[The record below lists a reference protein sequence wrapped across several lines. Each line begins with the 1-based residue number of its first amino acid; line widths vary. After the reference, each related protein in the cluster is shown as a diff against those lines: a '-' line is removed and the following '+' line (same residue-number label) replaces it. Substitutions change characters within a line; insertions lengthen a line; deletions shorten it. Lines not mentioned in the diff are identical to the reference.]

1 MKTTKLGRHCEKLAI
16 VSFTDKDPQG
26 VYNDVLTCSLLES
39 NEMAELTTWVSDK
52 LHDVLGFSDKYTVE
66 YLIGLAKSAT
76 SPDSLVQRVS
86 EGFSVDNK
94 MASFASEL
102 WEKLP
107 HKSQP
112 VEHPYRARE
121 RLLVEQREKYM
132 KYTLVS
138 DDDDDEE
145 MLKKAKESKKD
156 RKRKHLRRKT
166 ESSSSD
172 EETSIGNTGSKE
184 KSDESD
190 VDEWEKEEEERKI
203 DLEERDAFAD
213 RLKKRDKEKTRN
225 ILERSDK
232 KVLIQWNFY

>member
-1 MKTTKLGRHCEKLAI
+1 MPTEE
-16 VSFTDKDPQG
+16 DPQG
-26 VYNDVLTCSLLES
+26 IYKDVSTCPSLES
-39 NEMAELTTWVSDK
+39 NKMAELTTWVSDK
-52 LHDVLGFSDKYTVE
+52 LHDVLGFSDKHTVE
-66 YLIGLAKSAT
+66 YLIELAKNAT
-76 SPDSLVQRVS
+76 NPDSLVQRVS
-86 EGFSVDNK
+86 EGFSGDDK

-102 WEKLP
+102 WGKLP

-112 VEHPYRARE
+112 AEHPYRARE
-121 RLLVEQREKYM
+121 RALSEQREKYM

-145 MLKKAKESKKD
+145 LLNKATESKKD

-172 EETSIGNTGSKE
+172 EEPSIVNTASKE

-190 VDEWEKEEEERKI
+190 VDEWEKEEEERKV